1 MTRKQTLKTIA
12 ELYNANT
19 CNSYEETRCQAIVS
33 GNMVIIRS
41 IKESTCFYHS
51 DVVAELA
58 NAFQLSHY
66 IKYEDGFMKGII
78 F

>member
-12 ELYNANT
+12 ELYNAHT
-19 CNSYEETRCQAIVS
+19 CNTYEETRCQAIVV
-33 GNMVIIRS
+33 GDEVIIRS
-41 IKESTCFYHS
+41 IKESNTFYHA

-58 NAFQLSHY
+58 NAFQLNHY

-78 F
+78 W

>member
-1 MTRKQTLKTIA
+1 MTRKQTLRAIA

-19 CNSYEETRCQAIVS
+19 CNSYERTRCQAVVV
-33 GNMVIIRS
+33 GNQVVIRS
-41 IKESTCFYHS
+41 INEDTCFYHA

-58 NAFQLSHY
+58 NAFQLAFY